1 MARPMPRLE
10 PVTSAMRPVRSNML
24 LMRVLQRGGAASVRW
39 RDETGKNVIRA
50 AVLHAKR
57 DLRIEDVAVP
67 ALGPRDVEVRIEAG
81 GICGSDLHYYYD
93 GGFGAVRLK
102 EPMILG
108 HEIAGMVARVGA
120 EVASITPGQR
130 VAVNPSR
137 PCGTCRC
144 CEQGLQQHC
153 LDMRFYGSAM
163 RFPHV
168 QGGFRDVLVC
178 DEAQA
183 VPVPPAITAAQA
195 AFAEPFAVCLHAVN
209 RAGPLLGK
217 RVLVTGAGP
226 IGALTVIAARRPGAL
241 EIVATDVADA
251 PPAAA
256 VKVGTDGTI
265 NVAEKDPLLRYGADK
280 GYFDVMFEASGNAE
294 GLASG
299 FGVVRPTGMVVQI
312 GIAGGEMALPMNM
325 VVAKEIEL
333 RGTFRF
339 HEEFALAV
347 ALIGGGLVDVMPL
360 LTETIPLAK
369 ANDAFA
375 LASDRTRA
383 MKVQLAFG

>member
-1 MARPMPRLE
+1 M
-10 PVTSAMRPVRSNML
+10 
-24 LMRVLQRGGAASVRW
+24 
-39 RDETGKNVIRA
+39 RA
-50 AVLHAKR
+50 AVLHAPK
-57 DLRIEDVAVP
+57 DLRIEEVAAAP
-67 ALGPRDVEVRIEAG
+67 LGPRDVEVRVEAG
-81 GICGSDLHYYYD
+81 GICGSDLHYYFD
-93 GGFGAVRLK
+93 GGFGTVRLR

-108 HEIAGMVARVGA
+108 HEIAGTVVRVGSDVGGVKA
-120 EVASITPGQR
+120 GER

-137 PCGTCRC
+137 PCGTCRYC
-144 CEQGLQQHC
+144 GEGKQQHC

-168 QGGFRDVLVC
+168 QGGFRELLVC
-178 DEAQA
+178 DQAQA
-183 VPVPPAITAAQA
+183 VAVAPTMSAAQA

-226 IGALTVIAARRPGAL
+226 IGALTVIAARRAGAL

-251 PPAAA
+251 PLAAA
-256 VKVGTDGTI
+256 KRVGADATV
-265 NVAEKDPLLRYGADK
+265 NVSEKDALARHEADK
-280 GYFDVMFEASGNAE
+280 GTFDVMFEASGNARALAG
-294 GLASG
+294 GLAA
-299 FGVVRPTGMVVQI
+299 VRPQGVIVQI
-312 GIAGGEMALPMNM
+312 GIAGAEMSLPMNV

-339 HEEFALAV
+339 HAEFALAV

-360 LTETIPLAK
+360 LTETIPLSDAR
-369 ANDAFA
+369 DAFA
-375 LASDRTRA
+375 LAADRSRA

>member
-1 MARPMPRLE
+1 M
-10 PVTSAMRPVRSNML
+10 
-24 LMRVLQRGGAASVRW
+24 
-39 RDETGKNVIRA
+39 RA
-50 AVLHAKR
+50 AVLYAAK
-57 DLRIEDVAVP
+57 DLRIEPVAP
-67 ALGPRDVEVRIEAG
+67 ASLGPRDVEVRIEAG

-93 GGFGAVRLK
+93 GGFGTVRLK

-108 HEIAGMVARVGA
+108 HEIAGTVSRVGG
-120 EVASITPGQR
+120 EVSHVTAGTR

-137 PCGTCRC
+137 PCNACRYC
-144 CEQGLQQHC
+144 REGKQQHC
-153 LDMRFYGSAM
+153 LNMLFYGSAM

-168 QGGFRDVLVC
+168 QGGFREVLVC
-178 DEAQA
+178 DAAQA
-183 VPVPPAITAAQA
+183 VPVPSTMSAAQA

-226 IGALTVIAARRPGAL
+226 IGALTIVAARRAGAL

-251 PPAAA
+251 PLA
-256 VKVGTDGTI
+256 VARKICADATV
-265 NVAEKDPLLRYGADK
+265 NVSEPQALARYEADK
-280 GYFDVMFEASGNAE
+280 GYFDVMFEASGNAKALAG
-294 GLASG
+294 GLAA
-299 FGVVRPTGMVVQI
+299 VRPQGVIVQI
-312 GIAGGEMALPMNM
+312 GIAGAEMSLPINIA
-325 VVAKEIEL
+325 VAKEIEL

-360 LTETIPLAK
+360 LTATVPLSE

-375 LASDRTRA
+375 LAADRSRA
-383 MKVQLAFG
+383 MKVQLVFS

>member
-1 MARPMPRLE
+1 
-10 PVTSAMRPVRSNML
+10 
-24 LMRVLQRGGAASVRW
+24 
-39 RDETGKNVIRA
+39 
-50 AVLHAKR
+50 
-57 DLRIEDVAVP
+57 VP
-67 ALGPRDVEVRIEAG
+67 ALGPRDVEVRIETG

-93 GGFGAVRLK
+93 GGFGTVRLK

-108 HEIAGMVARVGA
+108 HEIAGTIARVGSD
-120 EVASITPGQR
+120 VASVKPGQR

-137 PCGTCRC
+137 PCGLCRYC
-144 CEQGLQQHC
+144 RQGLQQHC

-183 VPVPPAITAAQA
+183 VPVPPAMSAAQA

-226 IGALTVIAARRPGAL
+226 IGALTIIAARSAGAL
-241 EIVATDVADA
+241 EIVATDIAEE
-251 PPAAA
+251 PLAAA
-256 VKVGTDGTI
+256 KRVGADRTV
-265 NVAEKDPLLRYGADK
+265 NVSETNALAPYETDK
-280 GYFDVMFEASGNAE
+280 GYFDVMFEASGNAKALAG
-294 GLASG
+294 GLAA
-299 FGVVRPTGMVVQI
+299 VRPQGVIVQI
-312 GIAGGEMALPMNM
+312 GIAGGEMSLPMN
-325 VVAKEIEL
+325 VAVAKEIEL

-339 HEEFALAV
+339 HQEFTLAV

-360 LTETIPLAK
+360 LTETIPLAQ

-375 LASDRTRA
+375 LAADRSRA
-383 MKVQLAFG
+383 MKVQLAFN

>member
-1 MARPMPRLE
+1 MM
-10 PVTSAMRPVRSNML
+10 
-24 LMRVLQRGGAASVRW
+24 
-39 RDETGKNVIRA
+39 RA
-50 AVLHAKR
+50 AVLHAAK
-57 DLRIEDVAVP
+57 DLRIEQVATAP
-67 ALGPRDVEVRIEAG
+67 LREGEVEVRIEAG
-81 GICGSDLHYYYD
+81 GICGSDLHYYFD
-93 GGFGAVRLK
+93 GGFGTVRLK

-108 HEIAGMVARVGA
+108 HEIAGTVARIGNSVTR
-120 EVASITPGQR
+120 VAPGQR

-137 PCGTCRC
+137 PCEQCRYC
-144 CEQGLQQHC
+144 QEGKQNHC

-168 QGGFRDVLVC
+168 QGGFREALVC

-183 VPVPPAITAAQA
+183 VPVPATMLAAQA

-226 IGALTVIAARRPGAL
+226 IGALTVIAARRAGAV

-251 PPAAA
+251 PLAAA
-256 VKVGTDGTI
+256 AKVGADVTL
-265 NVAEKDPLLRYGADK
+265 NVAAEKDALARYGADK
-280 GYFDVMFEASGNAE
+280 GYFDVMFEASGNAQALAG
-294 GLASG
+294 GLS
-299 FGVVRPTGMVVQI
+299 VVRPAGIVVQI
-312 GIAGGEMALPMNM
+312 GIAGAEMTLPMNL

-360 LTETIPLAK
+360 LTQTIPLA
-369 ANDAFA
+369 DAREAFE
-375 LASDRTRA
+375 LAADRSKA